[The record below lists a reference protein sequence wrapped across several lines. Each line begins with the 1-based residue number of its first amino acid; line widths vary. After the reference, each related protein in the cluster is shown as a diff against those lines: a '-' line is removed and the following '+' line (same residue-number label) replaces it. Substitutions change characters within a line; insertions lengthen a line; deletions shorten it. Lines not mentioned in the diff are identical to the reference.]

1 MLRDSLDDE
10 YARFYLI
17 TLVSRHHL
25 NNRIRDLE
33 RRRPIQVPLDD
44 EVERED
50 KDDGTVNMPKQIEEE
65 K

>member
-10 YARFYLI
+10 YARYYLM

>member
-10 YARFYLI
+10 YARYYLM

-33 RRRPIQVPLDD
+33 RRRPIQVPLDNG
-44 EVERED
+44 VERDD